1 MNIRAALNHYLS
13 NYDLIFSDIIEAILG
28 KTTESLTMYDKT
40 IASEKQLLREY
51 LEKLMTTKN

>member
-13 NYDLIFSDIIEAILG
+13 NYDQIFSDIIEAIIG
-28 KTTESLTMYDKT
+28 KTAESLTMYDKT